1 MAAKL
6 STSEDGTGPEILS
19 VMYDALGLEGDQVF
33 GEFYFL
39 EIPDDEAQIQHFC
52 ATLTL
57 AEDVESEHFP
67 ELFEAM
73 SYLNAAIPCGAYR
86 LDMDKRFLTF
96 HLGVPLD
103 MNLGKEELYEEMN
116 IVMSNAVAIC
126 DTHMDLVL
134 KVLDGEETI
143 EYVKDVINPMRDE

>member
-1 MAAKL
+1 
-6 STSEDGTGPEILS
+6 
-19 VMYDALGLEGDQVF
+19 
-33 GEFYFL
+33 
-39 EIPDDEAQIQHFC
+39 
-52 ATLTL
+52 
-57 AEDVESEHFP
+57 
-67 ELFEAM
+67 
-73 SYLNAAIPCGAYR
+73 
-86 LDMDKRFLTF
+86 MDKRFLTF